1 MAAEVERNTLDNSC
15 LKEIPIIW
23 VTGGPGSGK
32 GTQCEYI
39 ARHFGYKHMASG
51 ELLRK
56 EILSG
61 SNRGLQIYK
70 LMADGNVV
78 PSPVIIDVIAEAMH
92 KAGAKGYVL
101 DGFPVDVHQAKS
113 FEDQIGHPS
122 LIIDIE
128 VTDATQRD
136 RLNKRGN
143 FDDTEDSITKR
154 IANFNF
160 MTRPVL
166 EAYKAKTKTLNGER
180 PAEEI
185 SAEIEVLIKEL
196 K

>member
-1 MAAEVERNTLDNSC
+1 MDAKVERKTIDHAPLNN
-15 LKEIPIIW
+15 IPIIW

-32 GTQCEYI
+32 GTQCDFI
-39 ARHFGYKHMASG
+39 ARHFGFKHMASG
-51 ELLRK
+51 ELLRH

-70 LMADGNVV
+70 LMNDGNVL
-78 PSPVIIDVIAEAMH
+78 PSPVIIDIIAEAML

-101 DGFPVDVHQAKS
+101 DGFPLDIDQAKA
-113 FEDQIGHPS
+113 FENQIGHPS

-128 VTDATQRD
+128 VTDAIQRD
-136 RLNKRGN
+136 RLMKRGN

-160 MTRPVL
+160 LTRPVL
-166 EAYKAKTKTLNGER
+166 EAYKAKTKTLDGE
-180 PAEEI
+180 ATADEI
-185 SAEIEVLIKEL
+185 SAEIEKLMKDL

>member
-1 MAAEVERNTLDNSC
+1 MSANVERNTVDSSP
-15 LKEIPIIW
+15 LKGIPIIW

-39 ARHFGYKHMASG
+39 ARHFGYEHMASG
-51 ELLRK
+51 ELLRH

-61 SNRGLQIYK
+61 SKRGLQIYK

-78 PSPVIIDVIAEAMH
+78 PSPVIIDLIAEAML

-101 DGFPVDVHQAKS
+101 DGFPVDVDQAKA
-113 FEDQIGHPS
+113 FESQIGHPS

-128 VTDATQRD
+128 VTDAIQRD

-166 EAYKAKTKTLNGER
+166 EAYKAKTATLNGER
-180 PAEEI
+180 PASEI
-185 SAEIEVLIKEL
+185 SVEIEGLIKKL
-196 K
+196 Q